1 MIHEAFDLAKLR
13 GVRPRDLGGGLGAVL
28 PGNFLPHTYTDDL
41 PSVRMLELM
50 REARKKMLSTEAREV
65 TLTLGKV

>member
-1 MIHEAFDLAKLR
+1 
-13 GVRPRDLGGGLGAVL
+13 
-28 PGNFLPHTYTDDL
+28 
-41 PSVRMLELM
+41 VRMLELM